1 MGKLCLSLIR
11 GTNTSCDELPTDR
24 AVWLAFPVP
33 GPQPRGAVGSH
44 RQRPVVLRAR
54 PAPSGPIPGP
64 AAPVVASKVQYL
76 LRPGQQD
83 VHNVPG
89 REKAPALQAAGD
101 NLVSSMGSW
110 LLILFLVFLQGFEA
124 QLAL

>member
-1 MGKLCLSLIR
+1 M
-11 GTNTSCDELPTDR
+11 
-24 AVWLAFPVP
+24 AFPVP

-44 RQRPVVLRAR
+44 GQWLVVLRAR
-54 PAPSGPIPGP
+54 PVPSSPIPSP
-64 AAPVVASKVQYL
+64 ATPVVASKVQHL

-101 NLVSSMGSW
+101 NLVSSTGSW

-124 QLAL
+124 RLAL